1 MQICEDTFICLK
13 DFSEAST
20 ELTLVHAGKESCR
33 PYHGVSDVRD
43 EYILHFVLS
52 GKGVY
57 SANGST
63 WSVDSGHMFLICPNE
78 PVIYCADTDSPW
90 SYLWIGFKGI
100 RADTIL
106 KNCGFSKNQLVLPAP
121 ACDEYADC
129 FDDLF
134 RHGASDFP
142 DSLFRES
149 ILLKLFAILADHH
162 SRHASD
168 SAYRQTGYSGNTY
181 INRSVDYISKMYK
194 NGIGVSDIA
203 DSVGLSR
210 AHLNQLFQKELHISI
225 QDFLINFRM
234 QRSASLLISTEM
246 SVKEISI
253 LVGYKDQLV
262 FSRAFKRKFGMSP
275 KIYRANARQENPAD
289 VNH

>member
-1 MQICEDTFICLK
+1 M
-13 DFSEAST
+13 
-20 ELTLVHAGKESCR
+20 
-33 PYHGVSDVRD
+33 
-43 EYILHFVLS
+43 
-52 GKGVY
+52 
-57 SANGST
+57 
-63 WSVDSGHMFLICPNE
+63 
-78 PVIYCADTDSPW
+78 
-90 SYLWIGFKGI
+90 
-100 RADTIL
+100 IL
-106 KNCGFSKNQLVLPAP
+106 KNCGFSKNRLVLPAP
-121 ACDEYADC
+121 AYDEYADC

-149 ILLKLFAILADHH
+149 ILLKLFAILADHY

-168 SAYRQTGYSGNTY
+168 NAYRQIGYSANPY
-181 INRSVDYISKMYK
+181 INRSVDYISKMYR

-210 AHLNQLFQKELHISI
+210 AHLNHLFQKELHISI
-225 QDFLINFRM
+225 QDFLMNFRM
-234 QRSASLLISTEM
+234 QRSASLLVSTEK

-275 KIYRANARQENPAD
+275 KIYRANTRQESPTDAKMEQNAWAK
-289 VNH
+289 NFS